1 MQVGFPLPHTAPH
14 AVAGP
19 PDGWPRR
26 IAISVMAPRSIT
38 VSWLGQV
45 ASLGERRLTDRFGL
59 EGRWAWRLCTGT
71 DDEAIYPMA
80 FVETVVERMSLS
92 FPTSLVHAL
101 SLAVD
106 TLLRRAYARPEMRGG
121 GTRGRVSLRCAA
133 TGWPSWER
141 SILFREPAGTWESA
155 SYAVRSRLESDPPD
169 TPVEEVAVTLS
180 SLTGEH
186 GTQMGIFDGPR
197 RDRERRIAETERRLR
212 DRLGGVHALYRV
224 EEVAPWHPA
233 PEMRALQG
241 VPVDPSAREAIR
253 PLHSPEPV
261 EVREKAEG
269 EPVSML
275 YRKRWRHVARIDD
288 RWMFDLWWLPR
299 PVTRTYYRVDP
310 GDGVPITVFRDEWSG
325 RGYRQS
331 A

>member
-1 MQVGFPLPHTAPH
+1 MQGLTGVAAVRSSSWAPMPGGGSRGQRGIQVGAVSAGEVHQLIDSTHNQRAPSFDWAGAVGRSAQTSTEPTCPACTPITLERSHCGGMSSKIFINFVTFVNQVEKKRIRSKPMQVGFPLPHTAPH

-59 EGRWAWRLCTGT
+59 EGRRAWRLCTGT

-106 TLLRRAYARPEMRGG
+106 TLLRRAYARPEMRG
-121 GTRGRVSLRCAA
+121 RYAGRASLRCAA

-141 SILFREPAGTWESA
+141 SISFREPPTGGRAHRMPSGAGW
-155 SYAVRSRLESDPPD
+155 SR
-169 TPVEEVAVTLS
+169 
-180 SLTGEH
+180 
-186 GTQMGIFDGPR
+186 PR
-197 RDRERRIAETERRLR
+197 RTLPWRR
-212 DRLGGVHALYRV
+212 
-224 EEVAPWHPA
+224 
-233 PEMRALQG
+233 
-241 VPVDPSAREAIR
+241 
-253 PLHSPEPV
+253 
-261 EVREKAEG
+261 
-269 EPVSML
+269 
-275 YRKRWRHVARIDD
+275 
-288 RWMFDLWWLPR
+288 
-299 PVTRTYYRVDP
+299 
-310 GDGVPITVFRDEWSG
+310 
-325 RGYRQS
+325 
-331 A
+331 